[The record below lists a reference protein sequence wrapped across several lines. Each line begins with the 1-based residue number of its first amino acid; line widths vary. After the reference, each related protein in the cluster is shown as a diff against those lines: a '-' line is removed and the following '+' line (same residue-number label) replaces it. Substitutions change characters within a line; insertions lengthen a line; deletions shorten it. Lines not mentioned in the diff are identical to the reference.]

1 MKTNLEK
8 LEKCQTKLSVVVEP
22 EEWKNAQ
29 QKEFKKLADQ
39 TTVPGFRKGHAP
51 ENLVKTKVNH
61 AEVLRRAA
69 DAMIDVAYK
78 NAIKEHQLKPYYQPE
93 LNIVKMDDDQFEF
106 DITFIGA
113 PTVKLGG
120 YKDIEVKK
128 DKVKVTKE
136 EVDHEVSH
144 ILDRYAELVSKD
156 GKAEEGDTVVIDFK
170 GFKDNEEF
178 EGGSA
183 EGYSLELGSHSFIPG
198 FEEGVV
204 GMKREE
210 SKDIELTFPEDY
222 MAKELAGQ
230 KVVFNVIVHD
240 IKKRVIPDLDEEF
253 FKDLDMEGVSNK
265 EELEKVVEEE
275 IKAQKEREAD
285 NKFIEDLLEKASK
298 NMKVEIDEE
307 IIDAETDRMYKNFI
321 EKLKMQGVTEELYF
335 AYSGAKKEDIMKDMK
350 KEAEKRVAYRYLLE
364 AIVKAEE
371 ITISDKDA
379 KDEVKKMADMY
390 KMTEEDIMKELG
402 SLEVVKYDLAMQKAI
417 ELLKENN

>member
-1 MKTNLEK
+1 MKKQVNYKVNGEEWKEAKDKAFNKLVKKVKIDGFREGKVPRNVFEKKYGTGDIISEAMEDLVQKKYSEVIITEK
-8 LEKCQTKLSVVVEP
+8 LIPVVEP
-22 EEWKNAQ
+22 
-29 QKEFKKLADQ
+29 KL
-39 TTVPGFRKGHAP
+39 
-51 ENLVKTKVNH
+51 E
-61 AEVLRRAA
+61 
-69 DAMIDVAYK
+69 
-78 NAIKEHQLKPYYQPE
+78 
-93 LNIVKMDDDQFEF
+93 IVKADDEGFEVNM
-106 DITFIGA
+106 TFILD
-113 PTVKLGG
+113 PEVTLGE
-120 YKDIEVKK
+120 YKGLKVKK
-128 DKVKVTKE
+128 DKVKVAKE

-240 IKKRVIPDLDEEF
+240 IKKRVIPELDEEF

-321 EKLKMQGVTEELYF
+321 EKLKMQGVNEELYF